1 MNAAWEVLRD
11 PAKKTAYNQKIVAAA
26 MDAEATSRKKSAF
39 SQLAQRQKAN
49 ASAAAARR
57 KTTVKQPKPCT
68 DASKGNPKEAQEKGT
83 GGKPGSKAASS
94 SSSKEPAKAASASS
108 KDPSDNWVYC
118 KLVKQKAAVV
128 CKSLLTKQL
137 QRKFEHK
144 AWAGEANAIAVA
156 MQFQTACEK
165 MITTVLGLNKLEQL
179 KVFCADQCIEVPNG
193 VRLTKGLLQDTLEE
207 ASVDQ
212 QVPLE

>member
-1 MNAAWEVLRD
+1 
-11 PAKKTAYNQKIVAAA
+11 
-26 MDAEATSRKKSAF
+26 
-39 SQLAQRQKAN
+39 
-49 ASAAAARR
+49 
-57 KTTVKQPKPCT
+57 
-68 DASKGNPKEAQEKGT
+68 
-83 GGKPGSKAASS
+83 
-94 SSSKEPAKAASASS
+94 
-108 KDPSDNWVYC
+108 
-118 KLVKQKAAVV
+118 
-128 CKSLLTKQL
+128 
-137 QRKFEHK
+137 
-144 AWAGEANAIAVA
+144 

>member
-1 MNAAWEVLRD
+1 M
-11 PAKKTAYNQKIVAAA
+11 
-26 MDAEATSRKKSAF
+26 
-39 SQLAQRQKAN
+39 
-49 ASAAAARR
+49 
-57 KTTVKQPKPCT
+57 
-68 DASKGNPKEAQEKGT
+68 
-83 GGKPGSKAASS
+83 
-94 SSSKEPAKAASASS
+94 
-108 KDPSDNWVYC
+108 
-118 KLVKQKAAVV
+118 KQKAAVV